1 MILLCSYL
9 LFPNSFHLRYPDI
22 LYFCA
27 ILSENSGRNRSNH
40 NNNLKKENGETE
52 ERGNKKQN
60 QYDINKQRKEGENK
74 IERFVKTSQKNIIKL
89 FKMTNTKQLIL
100 ANIHTWKTITCEIY
114 QFLKRMKRN
123 KHAKRVKTRVC
134 ENNY

>member
-74 IERFVKTSQKNIIKL
+74 IERFVKTSQKNIRIR
-89 FKMTNTKQLIL
+89 I
-100 ANIHTWKTITCEIY
+100 
-114 QFLKRMKRN
+114 
-123 KHAKRVKTRVC
+123 
-134 ENNY
+134 